1 MYSYIT
7 FLTDFG
13 LQDDFVGVCHG
24 VIARVAPDVSVLDI
38 THGIPPQAILQGAA
52 ILANTVP
59 YMPKAVHLAVIDPE
73 VGGDRR
79 AIAIRTRDGCT
90 FVGPDNGLL
99 VPAATAAGIEAAH
112 ELTDERYRLE
122 RVSRT
127 FHARD
132 VFAPAAAHLA
142 AGVGLAELGAPVDP
156 ATFVR
161 LPFPEPEVGAGRLQ
175 ATVLAV
181 DRFGNVQLNLR
192 REHVDGIGLEP
203 YYAVVA
209 DTFAD
214 AAPGELILFEDSYG
228 AYAIAI
234 SGGDASALTT
244 AGPGD
249 AIRISPAA

>member
-24 VIARVAPDVSVLDI
+24 VIARIAPDASVLDI
-38 THGIPPQAILQGAA
+38 THGIPPQAILQGAVV
-52 ILANTVP
+52 LANTVP

-73 VGGDRR
+73 VGGERR

-99 VPAATAAGIEAAH
+99 IPAATAAGIEAAH
-112 ELTDERYRLE
+112 ELTDERYRLG

-142 AGVGLAELGAPVDP
+142 AGVGLAELGPPVDP

-161 LPFPEPEVGAGRLQ
+161 LPFPEPEVGAGRLP
-175 ATVLAV
+175 ATLLAV
-181 DRFGNVQLNLR
+181 DR
-192 REHVDGIGLEP
+192 IGLERGDRVELALELEA

-209 DTFAD
+209 HTFAD

-234 SGGDASALTT
+234 SGGDASALT
-244 AGPGD
+244 
-249 AIRISPAA
+249 

>member
-73 VGGDRR
+73 VGGERR

-99 VPAATAAGIEAAH
+99 IPAATAAGIEAAH

-142 AGVGLAELGAPVDP
+142 PGGGLAELGA
-156 ATFVR
+156 
-161 LPFPEPEVGAGRLQ
+161 
-175 ATVLAV
+175 
-181 DRFGNVQLNLR
+181 
-192 REHVDGIGLEP
+192 HVDGIGLERGDRVELALELEA

-214 AAPGELILFEDSYG
+214 AATGELILFEDSYG